1 MKHLIISVTIA
12 IIFSLYYFPFEF
24 TFLPGINTKMMLAV
38 IGLLLVAVNCLKKRA
53 IYASHDIIGIV
64 IISLLYSLFSYCS
77 VVYNNTSDLVYA
89 HYFISMAV
97 WLSAAYTIVTLI
109 KQIHG
114 EINMQLIF
122 HYMAIVCAAQAIL
135 GIIIDN
141 MPSVQ
146 QWVDTYVSQD
156 QAFLHRVNRLYG
168 IGASF
173 DTAGIRFSCALVGLG
188 YLLTRDITDNL
199 RYFYIILWLIIVV
212 LGNIMSRT
220 TLIGAVA
227 SICYITIEKIS
238 LQKEIP
244 IKTLRIATGITL
256 VIAFVI
262 SIAIYCYN
270 TIPEFRNY
278 LQYGFEGFFN
288 FFETGDWSTDSTDK
302 LKRMVIF
309 PDNTKTWLV
318 GDGWFDDPSGVGF
331 YMSTDV
337 GYLRL
342 IFYSGIIGLV
352 MFSSLFFFCTAK
364 LSQRWSEDKALFYIF
379 LILQGIVWIKISTDI
394 FLVYALL
401 VLLPKDGNKT
411 RTNIFEI

>member
-1 MKHLIISVTIA
+1 MKHFIISIVIA

-38 IGLLLVAVNCLKKRA
+38 IGLLLVAVNCLKKRT
-53 IYASHDIIGIV
+53 IYANHDIIGIV
-64 IISLLYSLFSYCS
+64 IISLLYSLFSYFS
-77 VVYNNTSDLVYA
+77 VVYNNTSDLVFA
-89 HYFISMAV
+89 HYFISMSV
-97 WLSAAYTIVTLI
+97 WLSAAYTVVCLI
-109 KQIHG
+109 KQIHRD
-114 EINMQLIF
+114 INIQLIF
-122 HYMAIVCAAQAIL
+122 HYIAILCASQTIL
-135 GIIIDN
+135 GIVIDN
-141 MPSVQ
+141 IPSVQ
-146 QWVDTYVSQD
+146 QWVDSYINQD

-188 YLLTRDITDNL
+188 YLLTRNITDKL
-199 RYFYIILWLIIVV
+199 RYFYIILWAIIVI

-220 TLIGAVA
+220 TLIGVVA
-227 SICYITIEKIS
+227 SICYITIEKVS

-244 IKTLRIATGITL
+244 IKTLRIATSIAL

-262 SIAIYCYN
+262 GIAIYYYN

-288 FFETGDWSTDSTDK
+288 FFEKGDWRTDSTDK
-302 LKRMVIF
+302 LKRMIIF
-309 PDNTKTWLV
+309 PDNLKTWII
-318 GDGWFDDPSGVGF
+318 GDGWFDDPSGFGF

-342 IFYSGIIGLV
+342 IYYSGVIGLV
-352 MFSSLFFFCTAK
+352 LFSSLLYFCTFR
-364 LSQRWSEDKALFYIF
+364 LSQRWREDKNLFYLF
-379 LILQGIVWIKISTDI
+379 LILQGVVWIKISTDL
-394 FLVYALL
+394 FLIYALL

-411 RTNIFEI
+411 RTNIFET